1 MLDSLWRVTRTRPAR
16 AVYEALAARNL
27 KAATMLL
34 YARGGVPEPPSTEG
48 VSFARWTG
56 GAGPDEAFEELEPG
70 DEALV
75 ALCEGRYAGRVFLSD
90 RPVFVPAIDE
100 RVDREGAYVWRLF
113 VDPAFRGRGVAT
125 ALVARGLELARER
138 FGTDG
143 GYALVARD
151 NYPSRWTFEAT
162 GFGATERVDYWRIR
176 EWSRRRWSEVEGS
189 GT

>member
-1 MLDSLWRVTRTRPAR
+1 MLRYTRR
-16 AVYEALAARNL
+16 
-27 KAATMLL
+27 
-34 YARGGVPEPPSTEG
+34 GVPDVPTTEG

-56 GAGPDEAFEELEPG
+56 GDGPDEAFRELESG

-90 RPVFVPAIDE
+90 RPVFVPAIDQ

-138 FGTDG
+138 FGTEG

-151 NYPSRWTFEAT
+151 NYPSRLTFEGCGFRAT
-162 GFGATERVDYWRIR
+162 GRVDYLRVR
-176 EWSRRRWSEVEGS
+176 RWSRRNWREVDES